1 MHKPIL
7 APKIFVFTSKVAF
20 MQRISDYVRTG
31 HVRYIRGRTAPG
43 SIFATFD
50 RLAGTHPV
58 YFDKLK
64 ASRARAAGEPTARLL
79 IWLPEVTKEA
89 KFEWILLAQ
98 GEGLSQAE
106 KWLDATDSGGRI
118 RLTGYELVRITKE
131 GQAKPSWSWRYEPIR
146 FQELR
151 DSLVGAIRSRRD
163 QDAKRMIDLVARTVG
178 FGGSRAQAKAILEL
192 AKVEWQ
198 RRRPNDPMPEFPK
211 GIGWTRRKSDVGVFI
226 NRPKGTPT
234 KKKDRPIDLS
244 LFPQFNLDA
253 IDEALSYKDPSIE
266 GPQGGPEIRPFG
278 ARPPRPAAA

>member
-7 APKIFVFTSKVAF
+7 TPKIFVFTSKVAY

-31 HVRYIRGRTAPG
+31 HIRYIRGRTSAA

-50 RLAGTHPV
+50 RLASTHPV

-98 GEGLSQAE
+98 GDELDPAE
-106 KWLDATDSGGRI
+106 KWLDATDSGGRV
-118 RLTGYELVRITKE
+118 RVTGYELARITKE
-131 GQAKPSWSWRYEPIR
+131 GQAKPSWSWRYETSR

-151 DSLVGAIRSRRD
+151 DGLVDAIRSRRD

-178 FGGSRAQAKAILEL
+178 FGGSRAQAKAILAL
-192 AKVEWQ
+192 AKTEWQ
-198 RRRPNDPMPEFPK
+198 RRRPNDPMPDFPK

-226 NRPKGTPT
+226 NRPKGTSAQ
-234 KKKDRPIDLS
+234 KKDRPIDMS
-244 LFPQFNLDA
+244 AFFPQLS
-253 IDEALSYKDPSIE
+253 DEDLVAFAAQITCKDPSIE
-266 GPQGGPEIRPFG
+266 GAQKGGTG
-278 ARPPRPAAA
+278 